1 MDIERLRASPIG
13 QLVPISG
20 TDGRTGAH
28 YDSFAYLA
36 DPLPESVELA
46 SDTWTIVARAEAAL
60 ARLDQAARQ
69 VPSPELLRD
78 PAIRREA
85 QSTSALEGTFAPF
98 ATVLES
104 DLERRGQ
111 LSLAV
116 LEILNYVAAAQVAFE
131 WVGDRPLT
139 SGLMGE
145 LQRTLVRGTAGEQ
158 TDAGGLRDRQVFIG
172 PTEAPITDARFVPAP
187 HGDQLKA
194 AFEAWIAWVNRED
207 APLPPV
213 VQAGLA
219 HYQFETLHPYSD
231 GNGRIGRLA
240 IVLQLMRLGVLR
252 DPILVVSPWF
262 EARRVAYQDALLTLS
277 ITGDWNAWIAF
288 FATGVEAAADTTHRR
303 VDGLLAWQQD
313 SLRRIREARASGLA
327 ERLAADLMGLPVL
340 RAGQV
345 ADRYGVTHQAAMNAL
360 RRLENLG
367 LLTAETAHGRVT
379 FRADDVVRLLEQ

>member
-1 MDIERLRASPIG
+1 MDLEALRGSPIG

-20 TDGRTGAH
+20 VDGRTGER
-28 YDSFAYLA
+28 YESFAYLA

-131 WVGDRPLT
+131 WVEDRPLA
-139 SGLMGE
+139 SALMGE
-145 LQRTLVRGTAGEQ
+145 LQRTLVRGTAGEH

-172 PTEAPITDARFVPAP
+172 PTEAAIADARFVPAP
-187 HGDQLKA
+187 HGDQLTA
-194 AFEAWIAWVNRED
+194 ASEAWIAWVNRRD
-207 APLPPV
+207 VPLPPV
-213 VQAGLA
+213 VMAGLA

-231 GNGRIGRLA
+231 GNGRIGRLT

-262 EARRVAYQDALLTLS
+262 EARRVAYQDALLALS

-303 VDGLLAWQQD
+303 VDGLLTWQED
-313 SLRRIREARASGLA
+313 SLRRVREARASGLA
-327 ERLAADLMGLPVL
+327 ERLAADLIGVPVL
-340 RAGQV
+340 RAGEV

-360 RRLENLG
+360 RRLEHLG
-367 LLTAETAHGRVT
+367 VITAETTHGRVT
-379 FRADDVVRLLEQ
+379 FKADDVVQLLEQ

>member
-1 MDIERLRASPIG
+1 MDLAALSASPIG

-20 TDGRTGAH
+20 IDGRTGGR
-28 YDSFAYLA
+28 YESFAYLA
-36 DPLPESVELA
+36 DPLPQSVEL
-46 SDTWTIVARAEAAL
+46 SSETWTIVARAEAAL

-98 ATVLES
+98 VTVLES
-104 DLERRGQ
+104 DLEQRGQ

-116 LEILNYVAAAQVAFE
+116 LEILNYVVAAQLAFD
-131 WVGDRPLT
+131 WVEDRPLT

-145 LQRTLVRGTAGEQ
+145 LQRTLVQGTAGEH

-172 PTEAPITDARFVPAP
+172 PPEAPIKDARFVPAP

-194 AFEAWIAWVNRED
+194 AFEAWITWVNRQD
-207 APLPPV
+207 RSLPPV

-252 DPILVVSPWF
+252 EPILVVSPWF

-277 ITGDWNAWIAF
+277 KSGNWSDWIAF
-288 FATGVEAAADTTHRR
+288 FAAGVEAAADTTHRR
-303 VDGLLAWQQD
+303 VDGLLTWQED
-313 SLRRIREARASGLA
+313 AVRRVRDARASGLA
-327 ERLAADLMGLPVL
+327 ERLAGDLIGLPVL

-360 RRLENLG
+360 RRLEGLG
-367 LLTAETAHGRVT
+367 LLAAQTGHGRVT
-379 FRADDVVRLLEQ
+379 FRAADVVRLLAQ

>member
-1 MDIERLRASPIG
+1 
-13 QLVPISG
+13 
-20 TDGRTGAH
+20 
-28 YDSFAYLA
+28 
-36 DPLPESVELA
+36 
-46 SDTWTIVARAEAAL
+46 
-60 ARLDQAARQ
+60 
-69 VPSPELLRD
+69 
-78 PAIRREA
+78 
-85 QSTSALEGTFAPF
+85 
-98 ATVLES
+98 VLES

-116 LEILNYVAAAQVAFE
+116 LEILNYVAAAQVGFA

-145 LQRTLVRGTAGEQ
+145 LQRTLVRGTAGEH

-172 PTEAPITDARFVPAP
+172 PTEAPIADARFVPAP

-194 AFEAWIAWVNRED
+194 AYEAWLAWVNRED

-252 DPILVVSPWF
+252 DPLLVVSPWF
-262 EARRVAYQDALLTLS
+262 EARRVAYQEALLTLS

-313 SLRRIREARASGLA
+313 SLRRVREARASGLA
-327 ERLAADLMGLPVL
+327 ERLADDLIGLPVL

-360 RRLENLG
+360 RRLEHLG

-379 FRADDVVRLLEQ
+379 FRADDVVHLLEQ